1 MLYPNPIELD
11 LPPDL
16 SAPRVARVALAV
28 LQPTDEAQ
36 LVVGE
41 LVTNAVLHGAPPIRL
56 CAIPLGTRLIVEVRD
71 ARPDLG
77 PPAPDSRGL
86 RVPAV
91 GRYWPISRSP
101 GRICTFVVAAPTILS
116 RRFIR
121 NEIR

>member
-86 RVPAV
+86 RV
-91 GRYWPISRSP
+91 
-101 GRICTFVVAAPTILS
+101 VAALTVDWGVDVRLDGKMIWAAIP
-116 RRFIR
+116 R
-121 NEIR
+121 

>member
-56 CAIPLGTRLIVEVRD
+56 CAIPLGTRLIIEVRD

-86 RVPAV
+86 RV
-91 GRYWPISRSP
+91 
-101 GRICTFVVAAPTILS
+101 VAALTVDWGVDVRLDGKMIWAAIP
-116 RRFIR
+116 R
-121 NEIR
+121 